1 MRTIYLSLLLLVL
14 QVFPSLGQEK
24 EEDTTT
30 AKQQITLSLADAISM
45 GLENNYD
52 IRIAAQNV
60 EISKTNNTLENAGLY
75 PTVSTDV
82 DWNHNWSHAAQS
94 NLGILS
100 PTVNSNFTIFNGFQV
115 WITKEQLEE
124 LQHYSEGNAQVV
136 IENTIKDI
144 IVAYFESL
152 LEQQR
157 LDVANQLAELSK
169 ERFDYTETQKSLGQA
184 VTYDVLQAQ
193 NAWLEDRRTALE
205 QKNKLQVKLRDLNFI
220 MGVPEP
226 EQVMYNLTESFEAV
240 EKDYILADLI
250 ERVNAD
256 NTTLKNNYI
265 NQIIKQKD
273 IELAKAAF
281 LPSLKGSANIKYT
294 ENYGGAQGIP
304 NFNIDGISGMVGAT
318 LSIPIYMGGSRRR
331 AKQIAVINTQ
341 IAEIETQ
348 QMSHSLNNQM
358 MQVYDTYVLQ
368 REILELTVEQVNTA
382 QLNLQMSTE
391 RYRTGQINSFNL
403 RDVQIQYLDAQ
414 NSRLTA
420 IFNLISTNTEIVR
433 LTGGII
439 DAYSE

>member
-1 MRTIYLSLLLLVL
+1 MKKIFIYLGITLISISSIFAQSKSDSLVT
-14 QVFPSLGQEK
+14 QTVN
-24 EEDTTT
+24 
-30 AKQQITLSLADAISM
+30 LSLADAISE

-52 IRIAAQNV
+52 IKIAKENV
-60 EISKTNNTLENAGLY
+60 DISEINNTLENAGLY
-75 PTVSTDV
+75 PTVSTDLG
-82 DWNHNWSHAAQS
+82 WNHNWSHAMNS
-94 NLGILS
+94 NLGIITPS
-100 PTVNSNFTIFNGFQV
+100 VKTNFTIFNGFQV
-115 WITKEQLEE
+115 WINKSQLEE
-124 LQHYSEGNAQVV
+124 LQNYSEGNAQVV

-144 IVAYFESL
+144 IIGYFEAL

-157 LDVANQLAELSK
+157 LDVTEQLAALSK
-169 ERFDYTETQKSLGQA
+169 ERYDYTMSQKELGQA

-193 NAWLEDRRTALE
+193 NAWLEDRRNSLE

-220 MGVPEP
+220 MGVPQA
-226 EQVMYNLTESFEAV
+226 EQVLFSLTESFEAV
-240 EKDYILADLI
+240 EKDYLLSDLI

-256 NTTLKNNYI
+256 NSTLKNNYI

-281 LPSLKGSANIKYT
+281 MPTLSGTANYQYT
-294 ENYGGAQGIP
+294 ANYGGAEGIP
-304 NFNIDGISGMVGAT
+304 NFNIDGMSGAVGAT

-331 AKQIAVINTQ
+331 AKQIAVINKQ
-341 IAEIETQ
+341 IADIETQ

-368 REILELTVEQVNTA
+368 REILELTEEQVTA
-382 QLNLQMSTE
+382 AQMNMDMSTE
-391 RYRTGQINSFNL
+391 RYRNGQINSFNL

-420 IFNLISTNTEIVR
+420 IYNLISTNTEIVR